1 MLKLDDIVALA
12 RSGYKVDDIKELIKL
27 SKEGENEPEGKPE
40 DKNELEDE
48 QNPEDKKDPTPAGTI
63 NEPEGKPE
71 DKKDPEKII
80 DYKKR
85 SEELEAKLQELQK
98 ANTKQNIAD
107 SEKSDSEAFAEVMKE
122 FM

>member
-12 RSGYKVDDIKELIKL
+12 KSGYKVDDIKELIKL
-27 SKEGENEPEGKPE
+27 SKESEESEKTTIQEEVPESEKAPIQEEVPAKSTIENDNKPS
-40 DKNELEDE
+40 DDS
-48 QNPEDKKDPTPAGTI
+48 
-63 NEPEGKPE
+63 
-71 DKKDPEKII
+71 EKIV

-85 SEELEAKLQELQK
+85 AEELEAKLSDLQK

-107 SEKSDSEAFAEVMKE
+107 TEKSDSEAFAEVMRS